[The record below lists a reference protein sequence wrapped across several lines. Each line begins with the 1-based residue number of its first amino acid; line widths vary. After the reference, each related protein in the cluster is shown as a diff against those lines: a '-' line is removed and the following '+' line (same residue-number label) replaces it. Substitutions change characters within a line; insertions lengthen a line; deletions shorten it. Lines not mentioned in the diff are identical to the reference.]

1 MEKTYDKSWY
11 TAFGLGLNAMA
22 VTAPVCPRKTDIGKP
37 SGKRHYENEIVKH
50 NVAKNSLGRR
60 DKKKQETCLVTL
72 NLTTRMT
79 QSFDE
84 DATKALFELTAK
96 SVMSPY

>member
-1 MEKTYDKSWY
+1 
-11 TAFGLGLNAMA
+11 MA

-37 SGKRHYENEIVKH
+37 SGKRHYENQIVKH
-50 NVAKNSLGRR
+50 NVPKKNLGRR
-60 DKKKQETCLVTL
+60 DKQKQKQETCSVKWK
-72 NLTTRMT
+72 LTTRMT